1 MQKLMGFA
9 LQQAIVQRLNQWV
22 FIGLLNLRVDVR
34 IVDALASRNPTLR
47 IHRYRLSALPSPL
60 TTATRMV
67 HPL

>member
-34 IVDALASRNPTLR
+34 IVDALASRNPTL
-47 IHRYRLSALPSPL
+47 L
-60 TTATRMV
+60 
-67 HPL
+67 